1 MASPMLRHARD
12 MARATRRILRLSP
25 MCAVIREVRRRG
37 VAVEQCDAL
46 ECFAF
51 TGAMH
56 TLDYARVV
64 RNLEVWEINPAHE
77 SLLRK
82 HFPGAQVRITD
93 TYDELA
99 RSTGRFDMIVVDNSP
114 AHGPHIE
121 HFDLFPGVFRLMKDS
136 CVMVLDVIPSMNGRV
151 RRQYPEMFRE
161 EVLRTRAEFY
171 GVADP
176 RMLSEDALLAPYAA
190 CARRQG
196 YELRWHFLRKRNS
209 ILTYLVLYVVR
220 GRA

>member
-1 MASPMLRHARD
+1 MLRHARD

-64 RNLEVWEINPAHE
+64 RNLEVWEINAAHE
-77 SLLRK
+77 SRLRK

-99 RSTGRFDMIVVDNSP
+99 RSTRRFDMIVVDNSP
-114 AHGPHIE
+114 AHGSHIE

-136 CVMVLDVIPSMNGRV
+136 CVLVLDVIPSMNGRV